1 MTTVRIET
9 DRLVLTTIGEAD
21 FADLC
26 RLNAHPDV
34 GGKLKH
40 GVLTGVETRAQ
51 LDGYRATWERAG
63 YGVFAIRRRQD
74 DAFVG
79 IIGLWDHD
87 EGVGVALRYAVMP
100 DHRGRGYTKEAAKM
114 VLHFA
119 AGQDIHPVMAVTSET
134 NLVSQRIL
142 VDLGFALREIR
153 DTGHARLV
161 VYQQSTGRPA

>member
-1 MTTVRIET
+1 MTPSRLET
-9 DRLVLTTIGEAD
+9 DRLVLTAIAEAD

-26 RLNAHPDV
+26 QLTAHPDV

-40 GVLTGVETRAQ
+40 GVLTEVETRAQ
-51 LDGYRATWERAG
+51 LDGYRTTWERAG
-63 YGVFAIRRRQD
+63 YGVFAIRRRED
-74 DAFVG
+74 AAFVG
-79 IIGLWDHD
+79 VIGLWDHD

-100 DHRGRGYTKEAAKM
+100 DHRSHGYTKEAANS

-119 AGQDIHPVMAVTSET
+119 AAQNIHPVMAVTREN

-153 DTGHARLV
+153 DTGHARLA
-161 VYQQSTGRPA
+161 VYQQATGRPA